1 MAHADI
7 PARKEPTICLLTK
20 YIARVT
26 ATALLLIAQPASL
39 SARIFTS
46 VEGKTVDAKL
56 VSMHQEQVT
65 FRRTDNARAYT
76 LPLSAF
82 SAKDRAFILAEQE
95 VGRLSRMA
103 YSGSQQPKIAAVKK
117 VQSHLS
123 ASRKIDQL
131 LNKYRAGQQREA
143 APIVDDATYLRRAYL
158 KIIGRI
164 PTHAEAVHFLNNPL
178 PDKRATLIDDLLD
191 SPGYVSHNFNLWA
204 DILRARTTGRDG
216 SRYGGVHYVPWLKD
230 QIRRNVPYDT
240 FVKSLLTAEGY
251 PWDNPAVAYYLRDFG
266 MPLDNMS
273 ITAQIFLGTQ
283 MQCAQ
288 CHDHPTDVWTQKD
301 FYQLSAFT
309 YGLKTGI
316 TPRDQKNPKL
326 SQVMRDLRKRSQAQ
340 QNPQQPRAA
349 QTSPHKAANEF
360 FQPLRWGVV
369 HTNRQL
375 QLPHDYQYEDASPK
389 DTMEPQVLFGNLADQ
404 ALHES
409 ASRVESY
416 ADWMV
421 SKNNKRFTLVIAN
434 RMWKHVMGKGL
445 IEPVDQLTDESE
457 ADIPELMSYLESLMQ
472 ALDYDL
478 KQYLRILYNTEQF
491 QRAAV
496 IDNPDLEDDYFWQGP
511 IFQRMSAEQF
521 WDSIATLMDPDIDLK
536 LQPSYHSTLGGI
548 SYESGKKPAPVHIAE
563 QMNAEQLTEHII
575 GISEVYQELTSTR
588 SAVRQAQRDPKLKN
602 PEDLKRAKKA
612 NQSASREWRKILN
625 PDLQALGLDTSMEM
639 GSMMAG
645 TSMTSASQTKKKRKK
660 PSKQGLQRASEL
672 QSPQRNGHLLEV
684 FGQSDRMLVENSDD
698 GGNVL
703 QALFLMNSPKINSD
717 LANHSTPVLEAR
729 LAETAEAKLEALYIG
744 FLARKPTE
752 AEIEALLPA
761 FKQDPE
767 KARQRIIWAMLN
779 TQQFIFIQ

>member
-1 MAHADI
+1 MIHA
-7 PARKEPTICLLTK
+7 A
-20 YIARVT
+20 A
-26 ATALLLIAQPASL
+26 AALLLAALSVSV

-46 VEGKTVDAKL
+46 IEGKTVDAEL
-56 VSMHQEQVT
+56 VSMIDDQVT
-65 FRRTDNARAYT
+65 FRRTDNSM
-76 LPLSAF
+76 LHSVPLSAF
-82 SAKDRAFILAEQE
+82 SIKDRNYIRAEQE
-95 VGRLSRMA
+95 AGRLNSEA
-103 YSGSQQPKIAAVKK
+103 YSAKQPFGQVEPVRKVSSHAYASQQIDEL
-117 VQSHLS
+117 LS
-123 ASRKIDQL
+123 Q
-131 LNKYRAGQQREA
+131 YRAEHNQPA

-178 PDKRATLIDDLLD
+178 PDKRASLIDELLD
-191 SPGYVSHNFNLWA
+191 SQGYVSHNFNLWA

-216 SRYGGVHYVPWLKD
+216 TRYGGVHYVPWLKE

-240 FVKSLLTAEGY
+240 FVKSLVTAEGY
-251 PWDNPAVAYYLRDFG
+251 PWDNPAVGYYLRDFG

-309 YGLKTGI
+309 YGLKTGVS
-316 TPRDQKNPKL
+316 PADQKNPKL
-326 SQVMRDLRKRSQAQ
+326 TEVLRNLRRSANANAPK
-340 QNPQQPRAA
+340 NPQDPKAKNIQPHR
-349 QTSPHKAANEF
+349 AANEF

-369 HTNRQL
+369 HSSRQL
-375 QLPHDYQYEDASPK
+375 ELPHDYQYEDASPK
-389 DTMEPQVLFGNLADQ
+389 DTVQPAVPFGNLSDQ
-404 ALHES
+404 NLHDS
-409 ASRVESY
+409 VSRVDSY
-416 ADWMV
+416 ANWMV
-421 SKNNKRFTLVIAN
+421 SKNNQRFTLVIAN

-445 IEPVDQLTDESE
+445 IEPVDHLTDQSE

-491 QRAAV
+491 QRATV
-496 IDNPDLEDDYFWQGP
+496 IDNPDLADDYFWEGP

-521 WDSIATLMDPDIDLK
+521 WDSIAALMDPDVDLK
-536 LQPSYHSTLGGI
+536 LQPTYKGTLGGI

-563 QMNAEQLTEHII
+563 QMNAEQLTAHIL
-575 GISEVYQELTSTR
+575 GISELYHDLLSTR
-588 SAVRQAQRDPKLKN
+588 SAVRQAQQDPQLKGTAELAQIRTAHN
-602 PEDLKRAKKA
+602 KFSK
-612 NQSASREWRKILN
+612 EWKQVLN
-625 PDLQALGLDTSMEM
+625 PDLQQLGLDTSMEM
-639 GSMMAG
+639 GSMMSDAG
-645 TSMTSASQTKKKRKK
+645 IADQRQKKQQR
-660 PSKQGLQRASEL
+660 PGQQGLQRASEL

-703 QALFLMNSPKINSD
+703 QALFLMNSQKINID
-717 LANHSTPVLEAR
+717 LVNNSAPVLEAR
-729 LAETAEAKLEALYIG
+729 LAETPEEKLETLYIG

-752 AEIEALLPA
+752 AEVEALLPA

-779 TQQFIFIQ
+779 TQQFLFIQ